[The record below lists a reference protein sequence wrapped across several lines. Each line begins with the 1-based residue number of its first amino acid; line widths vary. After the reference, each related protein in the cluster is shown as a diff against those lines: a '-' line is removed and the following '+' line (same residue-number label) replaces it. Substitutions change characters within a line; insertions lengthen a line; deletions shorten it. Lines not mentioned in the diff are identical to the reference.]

1 MRHGKSSQG
10 IFISQGTFLT
20 GIFTAGLWG
29 TKKTFTQLWILLQK
43 LLQTSLSAL
52 PDTELSVWR
61 TEKRVKRPLCGSLK
75 SDPYVHGWLSDRET
89 RLPFGGMWSSV
100 QQNSVFKLGMLIFM
114 SFFFY
119 YFYTENCKTCST
131 SIMPWIQDSDLGPTT
146 ISIFLTRLVQSP
158 GSRLGIS
165 ITNTS
170 SEKKKTLLKC
180 FRKPPFL
187 FYIKPSFWTEQSFLF
202 SYFHLILRLVNR
214 QDHCVCFTC
223 KILFPSEHTH
233 KRGAF
238 SSHFNLIKSQDMFEA
253 LSWSKEMNDQ
263 GYVST
268 AVSSKVTALPSVNRS
283 AGNRL
288 ESSPVILTK

>member
-1 MRHGKSSQG
+1 MNPTSEVTSDLSECPARHRTQCVKDRKKSE
-10 IFISQGTFLT
+10 
-20 GIFTAGLWG
+20 
-29 TKKTFTQLWILLQK
+29 KTFVWLIEVWSLCPWVTVRQRNQTSFWRNVIQCAAK
-43 LLQTSLSAL
+43 FCLQTGYADL
-52 PDTELSVWR
+52 
-61 TEKRVKRPLCGSLK
+61 
-75 SDPYVHGWLSDRET
+75 H
-89 RLPFGGMWSSV
+89 
-100 QQNSVFKLGMLIFM
+100 VFFLLL
-114 SFFFY
+114 
-119 YFYTENCKTCST
+119 FYTENCKTCST
-131 SIMPWIQDSDLGPTT
+131 SIAPWIQDSDLGPTT
-146 ISIFLTRLVQSP
+146 ISIFLTWLVQSP

-187 FYIKPSFWTEQSFLF
+187 FYIKLSFWTEQSFLF

-214 QDHCVCFTC
+214 QDHCVRFTC

-233 KRGAF
+233 KRGTF
-238 SSHFNLIKSQDMFEA
+238 SSHFNLIESQDMSEA

-268 AVSSKVTALPSVNRS
+268 AVGSKVTALPSVNRS